1 MGPQTTGA
9 GSTLIRHDYIK
20 EHVLFSMF
28 YIREIVDPNVQ
39 SQAKALNIAAR
50 MGYMCNWTMAKR
62 IYNTTEWKTRA
73 YLNESMVSSQMVD
86 KFNPIPLWTVL
97 YNLIISH

>member
-9 GSTLIRHDYIK
+9 GSTLIRHDYIT

-28 YIREIVDPNVQ
+28 FIRKIGSRCTVTSESVD
-39 SQAKALNIAAR
+39 IATR
-50 MGYMCNWTMAKR
+50 MGYTCNWTMAKR

-73 YLNESMVSSQMVD
+73 YLKESMVSSQMFD
-86 KFNPIPLWTVL
+86 KFNPIPLWIVL
-97 YNLIISH
+97 YNLIIYH